1 MPSIKLL
8 VCLANSR
15 KHNGRCIAGI
25 EIVDRR
31 PSGWVR
37 PVSDRPGSEVSEDE
51 RHYRDGSEPKVLD
64 LMEVSLLN
72 PCPDGYQAENW
83 LLDATEWWVRRGQV
97 TWSTLATLADED
109 EPLWPDDAPS
119 TFHGANDRVRAEQ
132 ANNFDDSL
140 RLIQVTDLTIRVL
153 NQTTPSGS
161 RRRVQGDFTYLGTKY
176 GLAVTDP
183 LVTAQYLA
191 FENGDHRVGECF
203 LTISLGELFDGYAYK
218 LIAAVITKHRA
229 PEGD

>member
-1 MPSIKLL
+1 M
-8 VCLANSR
+8 CLANSR

-31 PSGWVR
+31 SSGWVR

-51 RHYRDGSEPKVLD
+51 RHYQGGTEPKVLD
-64 LMEVSLLN
+64 LMEVPLLS

-97 TWSTLATLADED
+97 TWATLATLADED

-132 ANNFDDSL
+132 ANNFDHSL
-140 RLIQVTDLTIRVL
+140 RLIHVTNLEIHVFA
-153 NQTTPSGS
+153 PSASFGDN
-161 RRRVQGDFTYLGTKY
+161 RRRVQGSFTYLGTRY
-176 GLAVTDP
+176 RVWVTDHEVERDF
-183 LVTAQYLA
+183 LGQEDGIY
-191 FENGDHRVGECF
+191 EVGECY
-203 LTISLGELFDGYAYK
+203 LTMSLSEPSPADQYCYK
-218 LIAAVITKHRA
+218 LIAAVITKDRA
-229 PEGD
+229 AEGD